1 MSFNSPNYTD
11 NAMALIWG
19 TTSGPRNQRAVHV
32 RVADDLLLQ
41 IPSIPNSLV
50 STSKGRIAEGVAK
63 TALNFLQKSLLVQE
77 AFIVRKMAADGENTH
92 STSLEKLVLFR
103 TFAKMSSAITAP
115 VVSHP
120 TKSHYDL
127 LPRVFHR

>member
-1 MSFNSPNYTD
+1 M
-11 NAMALIWG
+11 
-19 TTSGPRNQRAVHV
+19 RA
-32 RVADDLLLQ
+32 ADDLLLQ

-50 STSKGRIAEGVAK
+50 STSKGRIAESVAK
-63 TALNFLQKSLLVQE
+63 TALNFLQKSLLMQE
-77 AFIVRKMAADGENTH
+77 PLIVKKLAADGEKIH

-103 TFAKMSSAITAP
+103 TFAKLSSAIMAP

-120 TKSHYDL
+120 TKSHNDL